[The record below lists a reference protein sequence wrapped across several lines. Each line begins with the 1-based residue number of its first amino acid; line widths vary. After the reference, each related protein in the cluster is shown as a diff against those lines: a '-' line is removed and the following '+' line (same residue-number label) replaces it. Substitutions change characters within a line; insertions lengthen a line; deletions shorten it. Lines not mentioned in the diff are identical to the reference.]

1 MQARKLN
8 RLALAALLAT
18 MACTSQAGRNYHDS
32 GMDFGSVRTVI
43 VLPFANLSRDGV
55 AADRVRE
62 AFSAAL
68 LATGAVYVVPQGEV
82 ARAIARVSLSS
93 PTAPSAE
100 EVVKLCQLVKADA
113 VMVGVVR
120 EYGEVR
126 SGAAVGNVLS
136 LSIQL
141 EEAATGKVVWTAT
154 STKGGLSFWDR
165 LIGSGGT
172 PMNPVTESA
181 VDDLIAKLFK

>member
-1 MQARKLN
+1 MFQRMRIWLH
-8 RLALAALLAT
+8 LAVLPGLAACAHV
-18 MACTSQAGRNYHDS
+18 GRNYHD
-32 GMDFGSVRTVI
+32 GAMDFGSVRTVV
-43 VLPFANLSRDGV
+43 VLPFANLSREGV

-82 ARAIARVSLSS
+82 ARALSRLS
-93 PTAPSAE
+93 IVAPTAPSSE

-126 SGAAVGNVLS
+126 SGAAVGNVVSIS
-136 LSIQL
+136 LQL
-141 EEAATGKVVWTAT
+141 QEAATGKVVWSGT
-154 STKGGLSFWDR
+154 STKGGISFWDR
-165 LIGSGGT
+165 LIGSGGA
-172 PMNPVTESA
+172 PMNPVTEA
-181 VDDLIAKLFK
+181 VVDDVVSKLFK